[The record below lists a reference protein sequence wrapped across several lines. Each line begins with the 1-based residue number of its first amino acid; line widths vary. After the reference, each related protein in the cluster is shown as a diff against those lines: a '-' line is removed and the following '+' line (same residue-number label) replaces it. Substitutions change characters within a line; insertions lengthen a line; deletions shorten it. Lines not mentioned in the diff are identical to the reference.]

1 LSIIIE
7 LVTPEKSWRRVA
19 AGLILFGI
27 SFAYVEAAVVVYLR
41 AMYDPIRHKLRPNQ
55 PVGDLFPLI
64 PADQLQN
71 AAPESSWFR
80 SVEAGREM
88 ATMIM
93 LASVALAAAGGRSLW
108 LPSFAIA
115 FGTWD
120 LFFYVFLKLLVNWPA
135 SLMTWDILFIVPVP
149 WSAPVLAPSIV
160 SLTIIGAGLLA
171 LARPVRMR
179 PVHWGVMT
187 LGVVLILMS
196 FMWDYRNVMAGGF
209 PRPFAWSLFAAG
221 EIAGV
226 AAFFHAWNT
235 LRAIPGYDKITTEA

>member
-1 LSIIIE
+1 MM
-7 LVTPEKSWRRVA
+7 PEKSWRRVA
-19 AGLILFGI
+19 AGLVLFGI

-41 AMYDPIRHKLRPNQ
+41 AMYDPVRLKLRPNQ

-64 PADQLQN
+64 PSEQLQN

-149 WSAPVLAPSIV
+149 WSAPVLA
-160 SLTIIGAGLLA
+160 
-171 LARPVRMR
+171 LARPMRML
-179 PVHWGVMT
+179 PAHWGAMT

-209 PRPFAWSLFAAG
+209 PRPFAWSLFGAG
-221 EIAGV
+221 EIAGI

-235 LRAIPGYDKITTEA
+235 LSGVELARDSRV